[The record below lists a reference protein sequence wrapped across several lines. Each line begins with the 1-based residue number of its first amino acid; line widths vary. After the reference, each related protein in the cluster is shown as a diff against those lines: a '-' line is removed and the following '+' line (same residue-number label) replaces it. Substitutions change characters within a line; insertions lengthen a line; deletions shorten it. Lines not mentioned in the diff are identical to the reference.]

1 VSVDS
6 IIDDVIR
13 REGGYVNHASDRGG
27 PTNWGITA
35 RALGEW
41 RGIGRAASAEEVNDL
56 TVGEAKVIYMDRY
69 VYRPGFDTVAALS
82 ERVGDEVIDSGV
94 NFGPSVPSV
103 WLQRWLNGLN
113 RQGRDYPD
121 LVVDGRVGPA
131 TSAALRAYLKIRG
144 ARGEAVLVAGLNG
157 SQAARYL
164 ELVEARSPNE
174 DFLFGWI
181 SSRVLAHA

>member
-1 VSVDS
+1 MSLEVILDD
-6 IIDDVIR
+6 IIK
-13 REGGYVNHASDRGG
+13 REGGYVLHPSDRGG

-41 RGIGRAASAEEVNDL
+41 RGLGRVASAEEVNDL
-56 TVGEAKVIYMDRY
+56 TVAEAGTIYMDRY
-69 VYRPGFDTVAALS
+69 VYRPGFDAIAALS
-82 ERVGDEVIDSGV
+82 DTVGDEVIDSGV

-131 TSAALRAYLKIRG
+131 SVAALRAFVNVRG
-144 ARGEAVLVAGLNG
+144 APGERVLVTALNC
-157 SQAARYL
+157 SQGARYL
-164 ELVEARSPNE
+164 ELAEARAANE

-181 SSRVLAHA
+181 SGRVLAP